1 MHHTYTVREGLI
13 DLNLFILIIFIS
25 YFFVSAVSYSYL
37 YKKKYLISYHLGMNI
52 AMTSSGVMGIAVG
65 TLLGYSFPGH
75 YSLITIVATIIAIVI
90 GAIFGAL
97 VDYQTLLSGVSSGL
111 MAGIMGPMI
120 GVIADLSLVTF
131 CTILVYASYCLLCF
145 SIRS

>member
-1 MHHTYTVREGLI
+1 M
-13 DLNLFILIIFIS
+13 NILLLVILVS
-25 YFFVSAVSYSYL
+25 YFLVCSATYSFL
-37 YKKKYLISYHLGMNI
+37 FKVKNLISYHLGMNI

-65 TLLGYSFPGH
+65 TVLGFAFPAH
-75 YSLITIVATIIAIVI
+75 YTMITILTTVLAILI

-97 VDYQTLLSGVSSGL
+97 VDYQTLLSGVSSGI

-120 GVIADLSLVTF
+120 GVVADFGLIAF
-131 CTILVYASYCLLCF
+131 CTILVYASFGLLCF